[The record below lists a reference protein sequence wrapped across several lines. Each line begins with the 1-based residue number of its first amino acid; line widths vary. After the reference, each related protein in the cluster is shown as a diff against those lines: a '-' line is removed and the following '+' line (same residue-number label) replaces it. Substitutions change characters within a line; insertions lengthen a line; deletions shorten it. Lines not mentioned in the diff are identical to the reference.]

1 VRLIDNAVYVKGTA
15 PPIRAVC
22 RKPTRCCGTA
32 TGWPGSGCT
41 GPTWRRS
48 GRWPPSSSCTSCR
61 CRTRLRRIS
70 GPELERYGPTL
81 FAVLLPARYLD
92 DVERMGCGELHLFVG
107 VNFVITIPGRSSS
120 SSGPPTRCRT
130 CWAALERGFD
140 KYRGDVELRR
150 DLRDVDDHVAR
161 VVERGMRSGSC
172 CRTR

>member
-1 VRLIDNAVYVKGTA
+1 MGTA
-15 PPIRAVC
+15 PPIRAVW

-61 CRTRLRRIS
+61 CRTRFRRIS
-70 GPELERYGPTL
+70 GPKLERYGPTL
-81 FAVLLPARYLD
+81 FVVLLPARYLD
-92 DVERMGCGELHLFVG
+92 DVERVGCGELHLFVG
-107 VNFVITIPGRSSS
+107 VNFVITIREGIEVQRATHPL
-120 SSGPPTRCRT
+120 PDML
-130 CWAALERGFD
+130 AVLERGFD

-150 DLRDVDDHVAR
+150 DLRDVADHVAR